1 MFQKYKKTK
10 KTSLGILIALLSLL
24 AVLIIVI
31 CVNWFGILHKYYV
44 QPKALKASAP
54 YSASMGQVS
63 PEDLAYLKTNPNYEL
78 ATNSKGQV
86 VFAHARKAFTDNK
99 HENKQGRKALKKVYG
114 LKHFSKTWYKGYIDK
129 SKQLQVGD
137 TIPETGETVTEEQ
150 VTQARHFGLILEI
163 YSHSFKGVR

>member
-1 MFQKYKKTK
+1 MEKIKKLKKTTK
-10 KTSLGILIALLSLL
+10 GILFSLIAILLIMI
-24 AVLIIVI
+24 VVI

-54 YSASMGQVS
+54 YSASVNPVS
-63 PEDLAYLKTNPNYEL
+63 PEDLSYLKTNPNYEL
-78 ATNSKGQV
+78 ASNSKGDV

-99 HENKQGRKALKKVYG
+99 HENKDGRKVLKQVYG
-114 LKHFSKTWYKGYIDK
+114 LKHFSKTYYKAYIEK
-129 SKQLQVGD
+129 SKEIKAGD

-150 VTQARHFGLILEI
+150 VLKAQHFGLILEI

>member
-1 MFQKYKKTK
+1 MEKIKKLKKTTK
-10 KTSLGILIALLSLL
+10 GILFSLIAILLIMI
-24 AVLIIVI
+24 VVI

-54 YSASMGQVS
+54 YSESMNQVS
-63 PEDLAYLKTNPNYEL
+63 PEDLAYLKTNPHYAL

-86 VFAHARKAFTDNK
+86 VFAHARMAYTDNK
-99 HENKQGRKALKKVYG
+99 KENKAGRKALRDVYG

-129 SKQLQVGD
+129 SKELQPGM
-137 TIPETGETVTEEQ
+137 INPKTGEAITETE